1 MIGSAR
7 GPKLVFGT
15 SLFGFL
21 AVCSL
26 AWADI
31 NPSPLQSAY
40 WRFEQGPN
48 GSLVSTAAADAV
60 LDTINANHL
69 SAFNSNTAPTY
80 TNSVPPKAL
89 RSGAANTLALSFTAD
104 PSGTSGDD
112 LFTRFS
118 PGKPINNGTIA
129 AGGGFTIEAAFK
141 TNNPALFAAIIAKE

>member
-1 MIGSAR
+1 MIGSACT
-7 GPKLVFGT
+7 PKLVFGT
-15 SLFGFL
+15 SVFGFL

-26 AWADI
+26 AWADV

-48 GSLVSTAAADAV
+48 GSLVNSAASDTV
-60 LDTINANHL
+60 LDSINANHL
-69 SAFNSNTAPTY
+69 SAFNTNTAPTY

-89 RSGAANTLALSFTAD
+89 RSCAANTLALSFTAD
-104 PSGTSGDD
+104 AGGGSGDD

-129 AGGGFTIEAAFK
+129 AGGGFSIQGGFK
-141 TNNPALFAAIIAKE
+141 TQKTAPVA